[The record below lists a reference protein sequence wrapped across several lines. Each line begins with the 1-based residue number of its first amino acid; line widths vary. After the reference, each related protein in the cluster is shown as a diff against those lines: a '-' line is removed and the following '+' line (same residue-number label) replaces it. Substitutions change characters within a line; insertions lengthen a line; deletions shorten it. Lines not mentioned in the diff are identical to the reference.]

1 MQVFDRCFSNTPA
14 LWEQEKPDAN
24 QPRNPLGWKNHQR
37 ANLSH
42 IEHLSSP
49 KWIGPAQFSF
59 SIAFPVAPS
68 VTSSKK
74 NGLKNEARGGIEV
87 GIMTQELPYNY
98 EGYLP
103 GEEEEGDFSR
113 FQQTL
118 KVGTEAP
125 DFEATR
131 LEDGKKV
138 KLSDLTV
145 QSNVVLE
152 FGSFT

>member
-1 MQVFDRCFSNTPA
+1 
-14 LWEQEKPDAN
+14 
-24 QPRNPLGWKNHQR
+24 
-37 ANLSH
+37 
-42 IEHLSSP
+42 
-49 KWIGPAQFSF
+49 
-59 SIAFPVAPS
+59 
-68 VTSSKK
+68 
-74 NGLKNEARGGIEV
+74 
-87 GIMTQELPYNY
+87 MTQDLPYNY

-113 FQQTL
+113 FQERL

-145 QSNVVLE
+145 NSHVVLE

>member
-1 MQVFDRCFSNTPA
+1 
-14 LWEQEKPDAN
+14 
-24 QPRNPLGWKNHQR
+24 
-37 ANLSH
+37 
-42 IEHLSSP
+42 
-49 KWIGPAQFSF
+49 
-59 SIAFPVAPS
+59 
-68 VTSSKK
+68 
-74 NGLKNEARGGIEV
+74 
-87 GIMTQELPYNY
+87 MTQNLPYNY

-103 GEEEEGDFSR
+103 GEEEEEDFSR

-118 KVGTEAP
+118 NVGTEAP

-152 FGSFT
+152 FGSLT

>member
-1 MQVFDRCFSNTPA
+1 
-14 LWEQEKPDAN
+14 
-24 QPRNPLGWKNHQR
+24 
-37 ANLSH
+37 
-42 IEHLSSP
+42 
-49 KWIGPAQFSF
+49 
-59 SIAFPVAPS
+59 
-68 VTSSKK
+68 
-74 NGLKNEARGGIEV
+74 
-87 GIMTQELPYNY
+87 MTQNFPYNY

-103 GEEEEGDFSR
+103 GEEEEEDFSR

-118 KVGTEAP
+118 NVGTEAP

-152 FGSFT
+152 FGSLT

>member
-1 MQVFDRCFSNTPA
+1 
-14 LWEQEKPDAN
+14 
-24 QPRNPLGWKNHQR
+24 
-37 ANLSH
+37 
-42 IEHLSSP
+42 
-49 KWIGPAQFSF
+49 
-59 SIAFPVAPS
+59 
-68 VTSSKK
+68 
-74 NGLKNEARGGIEV
+74 
-87 GIMTQELPYNY
+87 MTQNLPYNY

-103 GEEEEGDFSR
+103 GEEEEEDFSR

-118 KVGTEAP
+118 NVGPEAP

-152 FGSFT
+152 FGSLT